1 MRYGDDGQNST
12 MHTFDRDKYLMFLTY
27 QMYKEGGNSATMTG
41 KMERNA
47 TKGENQ
53 YEPGVQVVLDDVAGF
68 RIASQAMCNF
78 TDKTKEKV
86 FNGQFSAYNDDLW
99 FGTNVKYGSPKL
111 HEKIDK
117 KDKNEPEPT
126 TN

>member
-1 MRYGDDGQNST
+1 

-27 QMYKEGGNSATMTG
+27 QLYKEGGNSATKTF

-68 RIASQAMCNF
+68 RVASQAMVNYN
-78 TDKTKEKV
+78 DKKKESV

-99 FGTNVKYGSPKL
+99 VGTNVKCGSSK
-111 HEKIDK
+111 EVKKEEK
-117 KDKNEPEPT
+117 KDNNEAEPSAT
-126 TN
+126 